1 MDRNTLK
8 YIALLSA
15 GACMS
20 SANADV
26 TPSID
31 VKEKF
36 TDNVYY
42 QNHNEQDSWI
52 TTVTPGV
59 TVKMNQGAN
68 KYELGA
74 STEAGYYSVDSRND
88 YTDWLAYGKAGLEFD
103 SKNHFD
109 VRAGWTHGHDDIGTG
124 RTEGDLRT
132 LPFAMPSHPDEY
144 DKTDLDVKYTFGAK
158 DSRGKLVLRDIYSE
172 QNYTNNERPVAFG
185 TDPQDTAENEVRET
199 AYLKVMPKTSVLLEA
214 RQKNI
219 TYDHSY
225 NALTAQGAG
234 PTMDSDETKVY
245 VGAEWEATAKTTG
258 AIRLGHLDKDF
269 VEPNGVVSH
278 PDSYSIPS
286 WESDITWRPRTYSN
300 FVLST
305 ARGFVDSANTGS
317 VIDETRLSLTWNH
330 EWSSV
335 IGSKVYALRLQDD
348 YKSPAINEREDTVTK
363 LGAGTYYKLNK
374 RAKLY
379 ADYVFTDR
387 DSNEN
392 RFDYNR
398 NLFIIGAK
406 VDFN

>member
-1 MDRNTLK
+1 
-8 YIALLSA
+8 
-15 GACMS
+15 
-20 SANADV
+20 
-26 TPSID
+26 
-31 VKEKF
+31 
-36 TDNVYY
+36 
-42 QNHNEQDSWI
+42 
-52 TTVTPGV
+52 
-59 TVKMNQGAN
+59 
-68 KYELGA
+68 
-74 STEAGYYSVDSRND
+74 
-88 YTDWLAYGKAGLEFD
+88 
-103 SKNHFD
+103 
-109 VRAGWTHGHDDIGTG
+109 
-124 RTEGDLRT
+124 
-132 LPFAMPSHPDEY
+132 
-144 DKTDLDVKYTFGAK
+144 
-158 DSRGKLVLRDIYSE
+158 